1 MRHVYLVAYDISD
14 PRRLQRVMKTVRDFG
29 DRVQLSVFL
38 CQLSEKDLV
47 VLQDRLRERINQR
60 EDQVIFVKLGPLTK
74 GFDPQATL
82 AHLGRPVV
90 VRDLKVLV
98 F

>member
-1 MRHVYLVAYDISD
+1 MLVYLVAYDISH

-29 DRVQLSVFL
+29 DRIQLSVFL

-47 VLQDRLRERINQR
+47 ILQDRLREKINHR
-60 EDQVIFVKLGPLTK
+60 EDQVLFIKLGPVAGT
-74 GFDPQATL
+74 GDPQSSIE
-82 AHLGRPVV
+82 HLGRPFY
-90 VRDLKVLV
+90 VRDLKILV